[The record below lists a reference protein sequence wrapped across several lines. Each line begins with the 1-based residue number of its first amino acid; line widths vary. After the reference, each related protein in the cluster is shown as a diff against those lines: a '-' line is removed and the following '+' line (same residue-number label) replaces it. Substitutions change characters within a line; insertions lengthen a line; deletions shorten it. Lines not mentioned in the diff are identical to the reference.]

1 MADVTKPTVYV
12 ETSVVSYLTARP
24 LSDPIVAGQMAATRE
39 WWADAPAQFDLYTSA
54 LVIAEASAGDAKAAA
69 ERLTALATLPQVP
82 LTDEARDLAAALI
95 AAAAMPSRARVDAL
109 HVATAATNG
118 LDYLVTWN
126 YRPLAK

>member
-1 MADVTKPTVYV
+1 MEFAERAVIASQRAFMADVTKPTVYV

-54 LVIAEASAGDAKAAA
+54 LVIAEAAAGDAKAAA

-82 LTDEARDLAAALI
+82 LTDEARQFFTGRNQLAVGDL
-95 AAAAMPSRARVDAL
+95 
-109 HVATAATNG
+109 
-118 LDYLVTWN
+118 
-126 YRPLAK
+126 PLANLAE